1 MEDTQKLK
9 NRILYDSAIPL
20 LGINFKDMKSIPQR
34 DIYTLVFTAKIVS
47 YSSL

>member
-1 MEDTQKLK
+1 MKDIQKIK
-9 NRILYDSAIPL
+9 NRILCDSAIPF
-20 LGINFKDMKSIPQR
+20 LGIHFKDMKSIPQR